1 MQLWARV
8 ALPLGLHAP
17 PTPHPLS
24 TPACANG
31 VRVLVPKPSGASE
44 LPESLAQAQCW
55 CGIHWS
61 GTPAW
66 EAWGRGRIGGGVMG
80 IQQAPRCRAGRGAGP
95 VWAGHRGAVKGWG
108 GRGGCGRAGEPSPGP
123 GPRSLPQPLSHGRR
137 LVRPAGR
144 RGSGG
149 SAYLLAAAGRPWG
162 PGERRGC
169 GAAKGCTSR
178 GGCGSGRRSGWWW
191 QWRPEPWTFRAGAGL
206 QTRYSSSPPWARG
219 TRARVLKFTGEREM
233 KAT

>member
-1 MQLWARV
+1 MGASGASSR
-8 ALPLGLHAP
+8 PPRSP
-17 PTPHPLS
+17 PTPHPPPALS

-31 VRVLVPKPSGASE
+31 RVRVLVPKPSGASE

-66 EAWGRGRIGGGVMG
+66 EV
-80 IQQAPRCRAGRGAGP
+80 PRCRAGRGAGP
-95 VWAGHRGAVKGWG
+95 VWAGHRGPVKGWG

-137 LVRPAGR
+137 LVRLAGR

-169 GAAKGCTSR
+169 GAAKGRTSR

-206 QTRYSSSPPWARG
+206 QTRYSSSPLGSGNTCPG
-219 TRARVLKFTGEREM
+219 LKFTGEREM